1 MHRERNSKYMYL
13 SYKQITTKI
22 YKIMN
27 SELEIFF
34 IHFLFAVHKIA
45 RICTMAKPKV
55 CNPCLPKLKDVSRL
69 KTLKF

>member
-1 MHRERNSKYMYL
+1 
-13 SYKQITTKI
+13 
-22 YKIMN
+22 MN

-45 RICTMAKPKV
+45 RICSMAKPKV

-69 KTLKF
+69 KNLKF